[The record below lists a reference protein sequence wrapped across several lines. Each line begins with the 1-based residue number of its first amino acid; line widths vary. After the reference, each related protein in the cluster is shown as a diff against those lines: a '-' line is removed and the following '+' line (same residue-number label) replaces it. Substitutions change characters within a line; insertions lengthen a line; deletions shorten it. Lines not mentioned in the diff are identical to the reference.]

1 MSIVP
6 KLFLILYW
14 KNDKLWRNDDN
25 WRLRLILWYTSVKTF
40 PMPSARK
47 QTFMLISCTS
57 WFKNYLCM
65 CSDLKHFAASL
76 LLMQHSHCGAERQ
89 TVCVGLMLTFD
100 TETTA
105 LWLEQWQFQSVQSL
119 LQHQH
124 RLFLHNCTEEWG
136 GGIFRHIQTLHGT
149 PSGTCKLTKSRN

>member
-1 MSIVP
+1 
-6 KLFLILYW
+6 
-14 KNDKLWRNDDN
+14 
-25 WRLRLILWYTSVKTF
+25 
-40 PMPSARK
+40 MPSARK
-47 QTFMLISCTS
+47 LTFMLSSCTS
-57 WFKNYLCM
+57 RFNNYLCM
-65 CSDLKHFAASL
+65 CSNLKHFAASL

-124 RLFLHNCTEEWG
+124 RLFPHNCTDEWG
-136 GGIFRHIQTLHGT
+136 GGLFLHIQMLQGT
-149 PSGTCKLTKSRN
+149 PFGTCKLTKWVGIKTKIHLSWLNNNVFVNLRKSVLLNYSKLLNDVCKLSQ